1 MKTRSEPPIEMSA
14 PDLDESDVQAVI
26 DVVRSGRLALGP
38 RAIEFE
44 RAVAAYVGAAHAVA
58 VSSGTAAL
66 HLIVRALGIGPGDE
80 VLLPSFTFAACA
92 NVVLY
97 EGATPVFVEVDEE
110 TFNLNPDDL
119 ERKLTPRSKAVMP
132 VDMFGHSV
140 EWPPLL
146 DCVSGRELLVID
158 DACEALGG
166 EYRGKR
172 LGCFGEAAAFAFY
185 PNKQITTGEGG
196 MLVTDDDRIASLA
209 RSLRNQGRDEMGA
222 WLAHPRLGYNYRMDE
237 MSAALGVTQIAR
249 LEDHLRK
256 RDAVANLYGE
266 RLEQIS
272 WLRKPVVRPHVR
284 MAWFVYVVTLE
295 AGLDRDALMAAM
307 EARGI
312 PVRGYFPPVHLQP

>member
-1 MKTRSEPPIEMSA
+1 
-14 PDLDESDVQAVI
+14 
-26 DVVRSGRLALGP
+26 
-38 RAIEFE
+38 
-44 RAVAAYVGAAHAVA
+44 
-58 VSSGTAAL
+58 
-66 HLIVRALGIGPGDE
+66 
-80 VLLPSFTFAACA
+80 
-92 NVVLY
+92 
-97 EGATPVFVEVDEE
+97 
-110 TFNLNPDDL
+110 
-119 ERKLTPRSKAVMP
+119 MP

-196 MLVTDDDRIASLA
+196 MIVTDRDDLARLA

-266 RLEQIS
+266 RLEQIA

-312 PVRGYFPPVHLQP
+312 PVRGYFPPVHLQPYVGELDGTGPGALPVTESIARRTVALPFHNRLTESEVDRVVDTLRACEPTARGGNG